1 VDRYFLALVGSFLGL
16 SFHNSFPF
24 CSAARGTYT
33 LDDLVRKM
41 LHDINFCGF
50 ICLAELIKEQQ
61 RFLLEKEC

>member
-1 VDRYFLALVGSFLGL
+1 VDRYFPALVGSFLGL

-33 LDDLVRKM
+33 LNDLVRKM
-41 LHDINFCGF
+41 LHDTNLCGF
-50 ICLAELIKEQQ
+50 IRLAEPIKEQQ